1 VNTRKPLQN
10 GTFIFLLI
18 TERLPSYPV
27 FAYRA
32 LTGVYRALTGRQAN
46 QVPFGGFTLPTARI
60 SKRTV
65 DALACEPG
73 TDRTFLWDDALRGFG
88 AVAFP
93 TGRKAYVIQYR
104 QNGRSRRV
112 SLGEHGRL
120 TPEEARSQAKILLGT
135 VEKGADPV
143 EERRA
148 ARAVRTFAELAAEFM
163 RVHVRA
169 KRKPRTVS
177 EYQMLLDNRILPA
190 LGSKR
195 IVEIRRSD
203 VSRLHAKMSDTPL
216 LANRAVAVVSSVWN
230 WAARREEVSY
240 DANPARFVEKNPEQR
255 RERFLTTEELGR
267 LGDALREGETVGI
280 EWQID
285 ETKPNAKHVPKM
297 RRTKLD
303 PHAAAALRLLILTG
317 ARLREILHA
326 RWEWVDFERGMMHLP
341 DSKTGR
347 KPVYLSAAAL
357 QILADLPRVKGNLH
371 LFPGEKEGEPRADLK
386 KPWAAVKRAAG
397 LEGVRLHD
405 LRHSFAS
412 VGAGASLGLPIIGK
426 LLGHTQAAT
435 TQRYAHLDA
444 DPMRRAANAIAAT
457 IAAAIG
463 PMQNRKDEL
472 NASQSL
478 SIMKGRKNGA

>member
-1 VNTRKPLQN
+1 MLTQRLPVL
-10 GTFIFLLI
+10 
-18 TERLPSYPV
+18 TERLPGSELQGADVATGKLTKSAVDSLVCP
-27 FAYRA
+27 AGSERA
-32 LTGVYRALTGRQAN
+32 
-46 QVPFGGFTLPTARI
+46 
-60 SKRTV
+60 
-65 DALACEPG
+65 
-73 TDRTFLWDDALRGFG
+73 FLWDTALRGFG

-93 TGRKAYVIQYR
+93 TGRKSYVIQYR

-112 SLGEHGRL
+112 AVGEHGRL

-135 VEKGADPV
+135 VETGADPV

-148 ARAVRTFAELAAEFM
+148 ARAVRTFGELAGEFM
-163 RVHVRA
+163 RVHVKA

-195 IVEIRRSD
+195 ILDVRRSD

-240 DANPARFVEKNPEQR
+240 DANPARFVDKNPEKR
-255 RERFLTTEELGR
+255 RERFLTTDELGR
-267 LGDALREGETVGI
+267 LGDALRDGETVGI
-280 EWQID
+280 EWAVD
-285 ETKPNAKHVPKM
+285 EGKANAKHIPKA

-303 PHAAAALRLLILTG
+303 PYAAAAIRLLILTG
-317 ARLREILHA
+317 ARMREMLHA

-341 DSKTGR
+341 DSKTGK

-357 QILADLPRVKGNLH
+357 QILADLPRVKGNPH
-371 LFPGEKEGEPRADLK
+371 LFPGDKEGEPRADLK

-397 LEGVRLHD
+397 LDGVRLHD

-426 LLGHTQAAT
+426 LLGHTQPAT

-444 DPMRRAANAIAAT
+444 DPMRRAANAIGSTISAALLGNQES
-457 IAAAIG
+457 A
-463 PMQNRKDEL
+463 RLED
-472 NASQSL
+472 SSL
-478 SIMKGRKNGA
+478 RLVKKL